1 MLKPI
6 ILSGGSG
13 SRLWP
18 LSREAYPKQ
27 LLPLIGNYTLLQN
40 TVKRVQNL
48 PEIQAPMVICNEQH
62 QFIVK
67 GQLHELG
74 LLDAELVLEPVG
86 RNTAP
91 AVAVAACLA
100 LAEGT
105 DPVLLVM
112 PADHL
117 INDLIAFNQAVA
129 CAKALA
135 ERDFLVTFGIK
146 PTHPETG
153 FGYIHYGEP
162 LVADAYQVARFVE
175 KPALAAAQEM
185 CAAGD
190 YAWNSGMFVFKAS
203 IYLRELAALQPKMY
217 EAIKAIT
224 HQLTAKDKLYRL
236 PKETFAQCPS
246 DSVDYAVMEKTK
258 HAAVVA
264 LDAGW
269 SDVGSWDALHEASTA
284 DANGNVTHGD
294 VYTLNVENSYL
305 RASERMLVAVGVK
318 DHIIIETSDAVLV
331 AHKDHC
337 QDVKSVVNYLKQTG
351 RDEHIT
357 HTKVYRPWG
366 SYESLIQG
374 DRFQVKQLCVNPG
387 ARLSLQM
394 HHHRCEHW
402 VVVQGTAKVTR
413 NEEEFIL
420 RENQSTY
427 LPIGTWHRLEN
438 PGKVPLHIIEVQSGS
453 YLGEDDILRV
463 SDDYDRVPTQAANPN

>member
-40 TVKRVQNL
+40 TVKRLQNL
-48 PEIQAPMVICNEQH
+48 ELTEQPMVICNEQH

-74 LLDAELVLEPVG
+74 LRDAELVLEPMG

-91 AVAVAACLA
+91 AVAIAAHLA
-100 LAEGT
+100 LAKGK
-105 DPVLLVM
+105 DPILLVM

-117 INDLIAFNQAVA
+117 IKDAVAFNQAVER
-129 CAKALA
+129 AKALA
-135 ERDFLVTFGIK
+135 ERNFLVTFGIK

-153 FGYIHYGEP
+153 FGYIHYGASLAEE
-162 LVADAYQVARFVE
+162 AYQVATFIE
-175 KPALAAAQEM
+175 KPALAVAQEM
-185 CAAGD
+185 LAQGD

-203 IYLRELAALQPKMY
+203 VYLQELASLAPQIYQATLEVSKNMMDKDHLFKMD
-217 EAIKAIT
+217 A
-224 HQLTAKDKLYRL
+224 QL
-236 PKETFAQCPS
+236 FAACPS
-246 DSVDYAVMEKTK
+246 DSVDYAVMEKTE
-258 HAAVVA
+258 HAAVVT

-269 SDVGSWDALHEASTA
+269 NDVGSWDALHAASTP
-284 DANGNVTHGD
+284 DENGNVSHGD

-318 DHIIIETSDAVLV
+318 DHIIIETKDAVLV
-331 AHKDHC
+331 SHKDHC

-351 RDEHIT
+351 RDEHII
-357 HTKVYRPWG
+357 HKKVYRPWG

-420 RENQSTY
+420 KENQSTY

-438 PGKVPLHIIEVQSGS
+438 PGKVPLHIIEVQSGG

-463 SDDYDRVPTQAANPN
+463 SDDYDRVPAKANQV